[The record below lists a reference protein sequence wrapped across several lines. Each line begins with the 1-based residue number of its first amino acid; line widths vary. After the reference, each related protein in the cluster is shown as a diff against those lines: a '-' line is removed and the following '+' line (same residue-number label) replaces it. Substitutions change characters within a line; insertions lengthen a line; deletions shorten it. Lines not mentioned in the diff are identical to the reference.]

1 MAGRSDVKAFN
12 FNQGDSAAVL
22 GPSRSRIRQ
31 VVIFGNAAGVL
42 TIKDGNGGDTILLQS
57 FPTGLHTLNIP
68 DQGMLAENGAYI
80 HGFTGSGNKLT
91 VFLIV
96 MATAKKRGTMK
107 GHTISGG
114 HKRPTKSGAG
124 MTAKGVAKYRKG

>member
-31 VVIFGNAAGVL
+31 VVIFGNAAGAL
-42 TIKDGNGGDTILLQS
+42 TIKDGSGGSDILVQS

-80 HGFTGSGNKLT
+80 HAFTGSGNKLT
-91 VFLIV
+91 VFL
-96 MATAKKRGTMK
+96 
-107 GHTISGG
+107 S
-114 HKRPTKSGAG
+114 
-124 MTAKGVAKYRKG
+124 

>member
-22 GPSRSRIRQ
+22 GPNRSRIRQ
-31 VVIFGNAAGVL
+31 VVIFGNAAGAL
-42 TIKDGNGGDTILLQS
+42 TIKDGSGGSDILVQS

-80 HGFTGSGNKLT
+80 HAFTGSGNKLT
-91 VFLIV
+91 VFL
-96 MATAKKRGTMK
+96 
-107 GHTISGG
+107 S
-114 HKRPTKSGAG
+114 
-124 MTAKGVAKYRKG
+124 

>member
-12 FNQGDSAAVL
+12 INQGDSAAVL
-22 GPSRSRIRQ
+22 GPARSRIRQ

-42 TIKDGNGGDTILLQS
+42 TITDGDGGADLLVQS

-68 DQGMLAENGAYI
+68 DQGILAENGAYI

-91 VFLIV
+91 VFL
-96 MATAKKRGTMK
+96 
-107 GHTISGG
+107 S
-114 HKRPTKSGAG
+114 
-124 MTAKGVAKYRKG
+124 